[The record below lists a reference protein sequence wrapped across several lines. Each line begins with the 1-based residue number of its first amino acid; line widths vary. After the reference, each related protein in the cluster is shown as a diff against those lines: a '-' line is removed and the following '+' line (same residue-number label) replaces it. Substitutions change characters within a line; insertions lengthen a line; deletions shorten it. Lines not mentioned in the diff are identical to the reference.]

1 MVSFE
6 WLPLVD
12 QDMKTCG
19 PGPSDPR
26 LDWSFMYCEMCPWKR
41 EKEHILFKLRFCTF

>member
-19 PGPSDPR
+19 AWAFRPGACLAIHVLCNLP
-26 LDWSFMYCEMCPWKR
+26 L
-41 EKEHILFKLRFCTF
+41 KEEGKHILFKLEFCIF